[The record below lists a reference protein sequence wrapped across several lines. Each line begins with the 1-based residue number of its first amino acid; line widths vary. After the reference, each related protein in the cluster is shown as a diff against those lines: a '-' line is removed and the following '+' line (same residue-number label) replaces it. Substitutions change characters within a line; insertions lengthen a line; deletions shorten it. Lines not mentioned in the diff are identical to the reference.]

1 MCASDILPLSL
12 VVWSWMSRTN
22 DTGTFFELK
31 YAHAE
36 DEHYGDIC
44 ALYSISI
51 SWIHHWNVYRIGH
64 CQSFASWN
72 DSIRDFI
79 DIFVIIPWHY
89 PKIHTLF
96 FSATIRCQSSINEH
110 IESGD
115 AVYAM
120 KCFWVNT
127 WTSGDEE
134 GGGLSISSFNW
145 NSILYEFWRWNFRF
159 CWGLWVLGHLC
170 FWYWMNAN

>member
-1 MCASDILPLSL
+1 MRMQK
-12 VVWSWMSRTN
+12 MSIMVI
-22 DTGTFFELK
+22 FVHFIQ
-31 YAHAE
+31 YP
-36 DEHYGDIC
+36 
-44 ALYSISI
+44 
-51 SWIHHWNVYRIGH
+51 YREFINEMFIGLDNAK
-64 CQSFASWN
+64 SFASWN
-72 DSIRDFI
+72 DSIRDFV

-145 NSILYEFWRWNFRF
+145 NSILYEFWRWNLRFR
-159 CWGLWVLGHLC
+159 WGLWVLGHLC
-170 FWYWMNAN
+170 FWYWMNASYANLKAQICGLGNARFMWKLI